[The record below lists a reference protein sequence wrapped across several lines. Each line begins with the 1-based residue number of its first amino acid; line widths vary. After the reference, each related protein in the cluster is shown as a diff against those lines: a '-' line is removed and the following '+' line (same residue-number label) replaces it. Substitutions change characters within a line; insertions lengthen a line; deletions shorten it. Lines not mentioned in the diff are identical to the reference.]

1 MSTVNTINP
10 TQVRLGQRWLSEAD
24 GSLGLGAVIAH
35 DRRTITLEFPSCG
48 ETRTYAIG
56 TAPLTR
62 AVFAVNDHLED
73 HLGRQFTVTQVH
85 DIDGILGYS
94 VENEHGE
101 PSQLHEADLSPRM
114 RINRPRE
121 RLLSGRPQKDLWF
134 RLRYRTWQRHA
145 QHQRSDTLGLAG
157 LRIQLIP
164 HQFYVAAE
172 VAARALPRVLLSDE
186 VGLGKTIEAGL
197 ILHRLLLSGR
207 AHRALIVTPDNL
219 LHQWLVEL
227 LRRFNLKVAL
237 FNAAR
242 FDEIDAQPDENDRNP
257 FESEQLVLT
266 SLPLLLADATRARAV
281 LAAQWDVLVVDEAH
295 HLAWRPDATSLEYD
309 LVAALADQIPSL
321 LLLTAT
327 PEQLGPPGHF
337 GRLQLLDPQR
347 FHDYHAFVE
356 EQQTFAD
363 IAQIGRQLAD
373 DAPLTDAEHAHLQSL
388 LGADLDLTT
397 PAGRRQALHQL
408 VDRHGTGRVLFRNTR
423 AAVTGFAE
431 RRLHTYPLTP
441 PAPYDNSA
449 APCPEQA
456 FGEFWTQLDSRCEW
470 LFRTLMQLRP
480 DKVLVICA
488 AADTALGLRHYLAD
502 TQGVRAGVFHEGMS
516 IVERDR
522 AAAYFAEP
530 DEGAQC
536 LICSEIGS
544 EGRNFQ
550 FAHHLVLFDLPTE
563 PDLLEQRIGR
573 LDRIG
578 QRHDI
583 DIHVPYFRG
592 LASEFLLHWYRD
604 ALGAFTRTC
613 VAGQSLRDQLG
624 PALTQALTDPA
635 QRDALIARSRTACAA
650 LEADLERGR
659 DRLLELHSHQPE
671 LSDRLCQRLQ
681 AQDQNRDL
689 DSYMGDFWDAF
700 GVEAE
705 PGPNRTTVLHPG
717 NHMLQDRFPELPED
731 GLTLTFERELALQR
745 EDYAFLT
752 WEHPMTQGAMDLLM
766 SSDLGNTAFVVVQA
780 RNMKPGTLL
789 LEVLYVA
796 EALAPKSLAI
806 GRFLPPSPIR
816 LLLDAGGRDHAARLP
831 HDAIRGECLTRDR
844 RTAAALI
851 QGHKARLTQ
860 LFDIADRLAH
870 AQGREL
876 AAAARQ
882 AADRDTAAELTRLN
896 ALAAVNPTV
905 RADEVDWLT
914 TQRERLFHHLAD
926 TRVRLDAAR
935 VIMTH

>member
-1 MSTVNTINP
+1 MSNVNTIDP
-10 TQVRLGQRWLSEAD
+10 THIRLGQRWLSEAD
-24 GSLGLGAVIAH
+24 GSLGLGAVVAY
-35 DRRTITLEFPSCG
+35 DQRTVTLEFSCCH

-73 HLGRQFTVTQVH
+73 VRGRHFTVTQVH

-101 PSQLHEADLSPRM
+101 SSQLHEADLSPRM

-121 RLLSGRPQKDLWF
+121 RLLNGRPQKDLWF

-145 QHQRSDTLGLAG
+145 QRQRSDTLGLAG
-157 LRIQLIP
+157 PRIQLIP
-164 HQFYVAAE
+164 HQLYVASQ

-207 AHRALIVTPDNL
+207 ASRALILVPDNL

-242 FDEIDAQPDENDRNP
+242 FSEFDAQPDNDRNP
-257 FESEQLVLT
+257 FDTEQLALT

-281 LAAQWDVLVVDEAH
+281 LDAHWDVLVVDEAH
-295 HLAWRPDATSLEYD
+295 HLTWTPETTGLEYD
-309 LVAALADQIPSL
+309 LVAALANQIPSL

-327 PEQLGPPGHF
+327 PEQLGQSGHF
-337 GRLQLLDPQR
+337 GRLHLLDPER
-347 FHDYHAFVE
+347 FHDYAAFVE
-356 EQQTFAD
+356 EQRAFSD
-363 IAQIGRQLAD
+363 IAEIGRKLAD
-373 DAPLTDAEHAHLQSL
+373 DIALTQSEHSHLQHL
-388 LGADLDLTT
+388 LGADTALAT
-397 PAGRRQALHQL
+397 PAERRQALHHL

-423 AAVTGFAE
+423 AAITGFAG
-431 RRLHTYPLTP
+431 RQLHTYPLTP
-441 PAPYDNSA
+441 PTQYEGSPD
-449 APCPEQA
+449 PCPEQA
-456 FGEFWTQLDSRCEW
+456 LGESWVSLDGRCEW
-470 LFRTLMQLRP
+470 LFHTVMRLRP

-488 AADTALGLRHYLAD
+488 SAATALDLRHYLAN
-502 TQGVRAGVFHEGMS
+502 TRGLPAGVFHEGMS

-522 AAAYFAEP
+522 AAAYFAES
-530 DEGAQC
+530 DDGAQC

-613 VAGQSLRDQLG
+613 VAGQPVRDQLG
-624 PALTQALTDPA
+624 PALTQALADA
-635 QRDALIARSRTACAA
+635 GRRDALLAQSRAAREA
-650 LEADLERGR
+650 LEVELAQGR
-659 DRLLELHSHQPE
+659 DRLLELHSHRPDVSDKLCRRLRALDESRE
-671 LSDRLCQRLQ
+671 LDG
-681 AQDQNRDL
+681 
-689 DSYMGDFWDAF
+689 YMSDFWDAF

-717 NHMLQDRFPELPED
+717 NHMLQDRFPALPED

-752 WEHPMTQGAMDLLM
+752 WEHPMTQGAMELLM

-780 RNMKPGTLL
+780 RTMKPGTLL
-789 LEVLYVA
+789 LELLYVA

-816 LLLDAGGRDHAARLP
+816 LLLDAGGRDHAARLS

-851 QGHKARLTQ
+851 QGHKARLTK
-860 LFDIADRLAH
+860 LFAIGDRLAQTQGH
-870 AQGREL
+870 AL

-882 AADRDTAAELTRLN
+882 AADDDTAAELARLK
-896 ALAAVNPTV
+896 ALAAVNPSV

-914 TQRERLFHHLAD
+914 TQRERLLHHLSD
-926 TRVRLDAAR
+926 THVRLDAAR